1 MTAKNAKEIRDTFR
15 KEAESFAK
23 WLSEREGVPILCTQ
37 ELSGTWLHS
46 RTYTS
51 ELRILLLADIQITV
65 SRVCFINRCIGTM
78 TAALRWLENFAKRNH
93 IGKIVI
99 QSVETDAMRCWC
111 LNHGFQPNPSASIE
125 MGGKIYG
132 DYIRPVQ

>member
-1 MTAKNAKEIRDTFR
+1 MTIKTAKEIRDAFR
-15 KEAESFAK
+15 KETETFSK
-23 WLSEREGVPILCTQ
+23 WLSEQEEVHILCTQ

-65 SRVCFINRCIGTM
+65 SRVRFIYQRIGTM
-78 TAALRWLENFAKRNH
+78 TAVLRWLEDFAKRNH

-99 QSVETDAMRCWC
+99 QSVETDAMRYWC
-111 LNHGFQPNPSASIE
+111 LKHGFRPNPSASIE
-125 MGGKIYG
+125 VGGKIYG
-132 DYIRPVQ
+132 DYVWTVK

>member
-1 MTAKNAKEIRDTFR
+1 MTVKNAKEIRDAFR
-15 KEAESFAK
+15 KEAEFFAK
-23 WLSEREGVPILCTQ
+23 WLSEREEVYILCTQ

-65 SRVCFINRCIGTM
+65 SRVCFINRRKGTM
-78 TAALRWLENFAKRNH
+78 TAVLQWLEDFAKRNH

-111 LNHGFQPNPSASIE
+111 VKNGFHPNASASIE
-125 MGGKIYG
+125 VGGKIYG
-132 DYIRPVQ
+132 DYVRTVQ

>member
-1 MTAKNAKEIRDTFR
+1 MGIKEGKELRDAFR

-23 WLSEREGVPILCTQ
+23 WLSEREGVHILCTQ

-65 SRVCFINRCIGTM
+65 SRVCFINRRQGTM
-78 TAALRWLENFAKRNH
+78 TAVLQWLEDFAMRNH

-99 QSVETDAMRCWC
+99 QSVETDAMCCWC
-111 LNHGFQPNPSASIE
+111 LNHGFQPNPNASIE
-125 MGGKIYG
+125 VGGKIYG
-132 DYIRPVQ
+132 DYVRTVQ